1 MRQNTIAVQGAT
13 RQAMLSEDREL
24 LFKQLD
30 NPHIYPFV
38 HDVNSLTDEQKIQVS
53 AWLVAFA
60 RVREGIWLQHEYG
73 VIDERT
79 LNSYLS
85 PFVAV
90 LSLEH
95 TREWWRRRS
104 ARGVFDQGFVDQINE
119 MLADRPIQPLVSIS
133 EDTGF

>member
-1 MRQNTIAVQGAT
+1 LHIWGKKDQRHQNIC
-13 RQAMLSEDREL
+13 SSL